1 MTDPARKIARPS
13 AAEAAPRAKAPTAGR
28 AGAAGPARKAAR
40 LYKQTLRRDP
50 DNGDALMG
58 LAMIAQ
64 GAGRYEH
71 AARLFARA
79 RDVLPDHAGCRHGL
93 GMALRALGRAEEAVD
108 CFRQALALEPAAPA
122 TLSALGNALKSLG
135 RFEEAVACLWQT
147 VEMAPDSALD
157 WSNLGVA
164 YKAWGRSRE
173 AVDCLSRAVAIA
185 PAQPE
190 LHYNLGNAFLAAD
203 LFEEARR
210 SFDSCL
216 ALAPAHFRART
227 NLGIAFKEQG
237 LLDRARACFSD
248 VVAQE
253 PTFADAHWNRALAR
267 LAAGDYAAGW
277 AGYEWRRML
286 PGFPVRKLALPEW
299 DGGGLEG
306 RTLLVHS
313 EQGLGDTIQ
322 FCRYASLVRRRRLGP
337 AGGAVVLEVPE
348 ALVPLL
354 SGLAGVDAVRAARSG
369 AEDGGADMQAPLM
382 SLPGL
387 IAPDPAET
395 RDDIPYLRAEA
406 DLVELWGER
415 LRPHA
420 GLRVGLCW
428 QGNPS
433 YAADRRRSLAPRHL
447 GPLARLDGV
456 RLVSLQK
463 PAEDGAGLPTR
474 DLSLV
479 DPGPEFDSAKGAFMD
494 AAAIIAHLDLVVTSD
509 TAIAHLAGALGAEV
523 WVMLAKVPD
532 WRWGLAGETTPWYPN
547 MRLFRQP
554 TAGDWTAVIERIAA
568 ELRERRQ

>member
-1 MTDPARKIARPS
+1 M
-13 AAEAAPRAKAPTAGR
+13 
-28 AGAAGPARKAAR
+28 AGAARKAAR

-50 DNGDALMG
+50 DNGEALMG
-58 LAMIAQ
+58 LALIAQ
-64 GAGRYEH
+64 GAGRYDH
-71 AARLFARA
+71 AVRLFARA
-79 RDVLPDHAGCRHGL
+79 CDALPDHTGCRHGL
-93 GMALRALGRAEEAVD
+93 GMALRAAGRTEEAVD
-108 CFRQALALEPAAPA
+108 CFRKALALEPGAPA
-122 TLSALGNALKSLG
+122 ALSALGNALKSLG
-135 RFEEAVACLWQT
+135 RFEEAVASLWQA
-147 VEMAPDSALD
+147 VEAAPDSPLD

-164 YKAWGRSRE
+164 YKAWGRSRD

-203 LFEEARR
+203 LFQEAARC
-210 SFDSCL
+210 FEACL
-216 ALAPAHFRART
+216 ELAPDHVRART

-248 VVAQE
+248 VIAGE

-267 LAAGDYAAGW
+267 LAAGEYAAGW

-286 PGFPVRKLALPEW
+286 PGFPVRKLAAPEW
-299 DGGGLEG
+299 EGGNLDG
-306 RTLLVHS
+306 RTLLVHA
-313 EQGLGDTIQ
+313 EQGMGDTIQ
-322 FCRYASLVRRRRLGP
+322 FCRYAALIRGRRVGP
-337 AGGAVVLEVPE
+337 AGGRVVLEVPD

-354 SGLAGVDAVRAARSG
+354 SGLQGVDAVRAAHSG
-369 AEDGGADMQAPLM
+369 EDGTDADVQSPLM

-387 IAPDPAET
+387 IAPDPA
-395 RDDIPYLRAEA
+395 DGADIVPYLHAA
-406 DLVELWGER
+406 PGLVEAWGER

-428 QGNPS
+428 RGNPS

-447 GPLARLDGV
+447 APLARIDGV

-463 PAEDGAGLPTR
+463 PVEGGAGRPPSELA
-474 DLSLV
+474 LV
-479 DPGPEFDSAKGAFMD
+479 DPGPEFDAAKGAFMD

-532 WRWGLAGETTPWYPN
+532 WRWGLAGETTPWYPT

-554 TAGDWTAVIERIAA
+554 TAGDWTAVVGEIAA
-568 ELRERRQ
+568 ELAARRR